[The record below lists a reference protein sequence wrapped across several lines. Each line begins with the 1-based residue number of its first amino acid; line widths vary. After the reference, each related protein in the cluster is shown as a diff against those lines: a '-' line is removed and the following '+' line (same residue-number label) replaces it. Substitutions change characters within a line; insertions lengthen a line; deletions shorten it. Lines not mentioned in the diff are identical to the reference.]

1 MDTSVDRKL
10 ANDGN
15 YTSIFSEVI
24 GRELS
29 HNSSGNLYSRF
40 RVDFASNSVRTE
52 APHSVDLELL
62 VVNTYDEVNIF
73 GNRAKISRSPTDL
86 SYGSDSDHVFGKYT
100 AVEMSATRLEQYY
113 S

>member
-52 APHSVDLELL
+52 APHFVDLELL
-62 VVNTYDEVNIF
+62 FVNTSDEVNIF
-73 GNRAKISRSPTDL
+73 GTP
-86 SYGSDSDHVFGKYT
+86 
-100 AVEMSATRLEQYY
+100 ATRIRIPMD
-113 S
+113 